1 MTPSSNIS
9 RLLIYSLPAPQPPTQ
24 RDPFILPVFHKP
36 SSPSPSTRNSH
47 RRVEFPPPS
56 RYSRSLAPASH
67 RLLFKMA
74 PAFVTGPVL
83 SFRAS
88 FAGTSLKCSTSSTSA
103 VTMTAAP
110 MSRRQALAAAAALV
124 AGATL
129 SPLAASAKGGD
140 APKISIFGVRGAS
153 SPFTAGYQ
161 TGGKVIYKKFNDDE
175 VAVFK
180 RIVSDSKNRLEGA
193 SDSIKLK
200 SWEDVRSRIR
210 LEASD
215 LRKTQ
220 ISVMGGIEDPSQAAK
235 ATKAYETFKNDIE
248 RLDAAAI
255 QKNQDR
261 AYKAYNA
268 SLKSL
273 SAWQDSV
280 GF

>member
-1 MTPSSNIS
+1 
-9 RLLIYSLPAPQPPTQ
+9 
-24 RDPFILPVFHKP
+24 
-36 SSPSPSTRNSH
+36 
-47 RRVEFPPPS
+47 
-56 RYSRSLAPASH
+56 
-67 RLLFKMA
+67 MA

-83 SFRAS
+83 SCRAS
-88 FAGTSLKCSTSSTSA
+88 FAGAAVKCPASSASA

-124 AGATL
+124 SGAAL
-129 SPLAASAKGGD
+129 SPLAAFAKSGD
-140 APKISIFGVRGAS
+140 APKISVFGVGGAS
-153 SPFTAGYQ
+153 SPFVAGWE
-161 TGGKVIYKKFNDDE
+161 TGGKVIYKRFGEDE
-175 VAVFK
+175 LAVFK

-193 SDSIKLK
+193 SDSIKQK

-220 ISVMGGIEDPSQAAK
+220 ITINDAIDDPSQAAK
-235 ATKAYETFKNDIE
+235 ATKAYKTFKNDIE

-273 SAWQDSV
+273 STWQDTV
-280 GF
+280 GL